1 MRADPL
7 RLLGWATLAAA
18 LAATGAQIAYRG
30 LGKQFAIFDFAAYYY
45 AAVRLGQGHGL
56 YPQLA
61 RDFTVGDLG
70 LYLYP
75 PPVAALFLPFT
86 ALTVETASVIWA
98 ALLLTLAGAVVV
110 ALTRQV
116 DPRLRPMAAG
126 LLVLSIPL
134 QTEIANGNLTLATL
148 ALVLAG
154 WKLRARA
161 TVSGSLFAAALL
173 IKLIPALLVP
183 FLLAAGRW
191 RMVAATAGALVAIV
205 AIGWPWLG
213 SDWLDYLHLV
223 QMLAAGPHV
232 SSETHDMIPPELAAG
247 PLRYALPALAV
258 GVALYA
264 GRLIATRPAR
274 ADLAF
279 ASAVAAA
286 PLISP
291 FVFYPY
297 LVLSLP
303 LVILLIFRERRNVV
317 RLLGLVGVALTNFP
331 TPPAPS
337 DAVPLVGLL
346 LLLIV
351 GVMTL
356 RGADAAVA
364 KPSRA
369 GVAPSGGRAAAG

>member
-1 MRADPL
+1 MRSSRT
-7 RLLGWATLAAA
+7 RLLGWTTLAAA

-213 SDWLDYLHLV
+213 SDWLDFLPLV

-232 SSETHDMIPPELAAG
+232 SSETHDMIPPGLPAG
-247 PLRYALPALAV
+247 PPRHPLPALAV
-258 GVALYA
+258 G
-264 GRLIATRPAR
+264 
-274 ADLAF
+274 
-279 ASAVAAA
+279 
-286 PLISP
+286 
-291 FVFYPY
+291 
-297 LVLSLP
+297 
-303 LVILLIFRERRNVV
+303 
-317 RLLGLVGVALTNFP
+317 
-331 TPPAPS
+331 
-337 DAVPLVGLL
+337 
-346 LLLIV
+346 
-351 GVMTL
+351 
-356 RGADAAVA
+356 GADAAVA